1 MEPLTELELEL
12 ISNKVLGRS
21 KNLLATVRE
30 TLRERMITMENDTR
44 TRLWSHPAADLGLL
58 FDARHG
64 ILIGPEESM
73 PVGKFSGC
81 QKMYLPSVYKVISTK
96 NALLLRA
103 THENALCLNNTL
115 HPVPKPNN
123 SLAEYVRRY

>member
-1 MEPLTELELEL
+1 MLEMRLGPNLIWLADKDPAAAGALFDFMEPLTELELEI

-81 QKMYLPSVYKVISTK
+81 
-96 NALLLRA
+96 
-103 THENALCLNNTL
+103 
-115 HPVPKPNN
+115 
-123 SLAEYVRRY
+123 